1 MRGLHGETMLTA
13 WDRCR
18 ATVEPRRALALL
30 ELENSGLRRLVV
42 ELIEKNQRL
51 REEMHSHSVQAGY
64 ELRRS
69 AL

>member
-1 MRGLHGETMLTA
+1 MNERANAADAET
-13 WDRCR
+13 
-18 ATVEPRRALALL
+18 EKSALALL